1 MILLSASKVWLWVQR
16 DGGIWSFLTWTKS
29 HLSLHRHPEV
39 SLEVV
44 EETLLVLQ
52 ENQDY
57 SLLKLVDAVPRWMF
71 SAPDLLQG
79 FWFVRLRLEKWIFN
93 FLWEISPLFIESFL
107 SWFLIRP
114 PFPTP
119 QCLQPICPPA
129 YRVYPRNNP
138 GKTFFPNWWILGWSF
153 AEIGLYSTNEPNGM
167 IGPLKGS
174 PKRLSYG
181 VFPWDK
187 RSWMFRRKV

>member
-44 EETLLVLQ
+44 EETLLILQ

-57 SLLKLVDAVPRWMF
+57 SLLELVDAVPRWMF

-93 FLWEISPLFIESFL
+93 FLWEISPLFHWVFFE
-107 SWFLIRP
+107 LISDSSTR
-114 PFPTP
+114 F
-119 QCLQPICPPA
+119 QLLNVCNQ
-129 YRVYPRNNP
+129 YVHPRTECIQ
-138 GKTFFPNWWILGWSF
+138 GTIQV
-153 AEIGLYSTNEPNGM
+153 
-167 IGPLKGS
+167 
-174 PKRLSYG
+174 RLSFQIDG
-181 VFPWDK
+181 FLAGLSQK
-187 RSWMFRRKV
+187 